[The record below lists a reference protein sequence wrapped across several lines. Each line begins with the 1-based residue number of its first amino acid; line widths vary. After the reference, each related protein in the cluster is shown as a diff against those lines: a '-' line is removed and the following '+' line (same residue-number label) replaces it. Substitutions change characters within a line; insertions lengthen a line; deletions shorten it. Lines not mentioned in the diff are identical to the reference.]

1 MEYKDYY
8 RILGVERSASQE
20 DIKTAY
26 RKLTR
31 KYHPDISKEADAEA
45 KAKAINEAYDVI
57 GDPEKR
63 RAYDEMGQNWQNA
76 GFSGVQG
83 ASGMDFRDV
92 FEQIFRQRQG
102 GGFRGNVNFSDFGDF
117 GRQSPAEEAS
127 FSLDID
133 LEDSYLGRSKPV
145 AFMEGNQR
153 RELNVNIPQGI
164 QEGQKLRVKTDSG
177 TPILLEIRFRPHPRF
192 RLEGKDL
199 HLNLAITPWE
209 AALGSKIPVHTLG
222 DSVEVKIPKDSQSG
236 KKMRLKGLG
245 LPATR
250 KSEAGDLYLH
260 LKIVTPPAD
269 TPKAEA
275 YYQEMAEVFA
285 NFSPR

>member
-8 RILGVERSASQE
+8 RILGVERNASQE

-31 KYHPDISKEADAEA
+31 KYHPDISKEPDAEA

-63 RAYDEMGQNWQNA
+63 RAYDEMGQNWQQS
-76 GFSGVQG
+76 GFQG
-83 ASGMDFRDV
+83 ANVKDFRDFREL
-92 FEQIFRQRQG
+92 FEQVFRQRHG
-102 GGFRGNVNFSDFGDF
+102 GYQGNVKFDDFGPVY
-117 GRQSPAEEAS
+117 RQAPVEETS

-133 LEDSYLGRSKPV
+133 LEDSYLGRSKTV

-153 RELNVNIPQGI
+153 RELNVTIPKGI
-164 QEGQKLRVKTDSG
+164 LEGQKLRVKTDSG
-177 TPILLEIRFRPHPRF
+177 LPILLEIRFRPHPRF

-209 AALGSKIPVHTLG
+209 AALGSKILVHTLG

-275 YYQEMAEVFA
+275 YYQEMAKVFA
-285 NFSPR
+285 DFSPR

>member
-8 RILGVERSASQE
+8 QILGVDRQASQE
-20 DIKTAY
+20 EIKTVY

-31 KYHPDISKEADAEA
+31 KYHPDISKEPDAEA

-63 RAYDEMGQNWQNA
+63 RAYDEMGQNWQNT
-76 GFSGVQG
+76 GFQG
-83 ASGMDFRDV
+83 ASGMDFRDL
-92 FEQIFRQRQG
+92 FEQIFRQRQS
-102 GGFRGNVNFSDFGDF
+102 GGFRGHGNFGDF
-117 GRQSPAEEAS
+117 ADFSAQKTREEAS
-127 FSLDID
+127 FSLEID
-133 LEDSYLGRSKPV
+133 LEDSYFGRNKSI
-145 AFMEGNQR
+145 AFMEGNKR
-153 RELNVNIPQGI
+153 RELNVNIPKGI

-177 TPILLEIRFRPHPRF
+177 IPILLEIHFRPHPRF

-209 AALGSKIPVHTLG
+209 ATLGSKIPLHTLG

-245 LPATR
+245 LPESR

-260 LKIVTPPAD
+260 LHIVTPPAD

-275 YYQEMAEVFA
+275 YYQEMAEFFA